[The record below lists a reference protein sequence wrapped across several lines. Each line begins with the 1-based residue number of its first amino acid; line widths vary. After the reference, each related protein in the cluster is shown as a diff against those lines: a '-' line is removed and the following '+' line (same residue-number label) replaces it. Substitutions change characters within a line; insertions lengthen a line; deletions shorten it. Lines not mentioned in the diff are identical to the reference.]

1 LAWVLAQYTL
11 LTQLKIIGEVAFNQK
26 STPRR
31 AFIFYIGSGR
41 PSYNLHEKSGSKSIS
56 VVTAACF
63 VGRLPGPVC
72 HAALFEGQIGK

>member
-1 LAWVLAQYTL
+1 MWRLTEKARRGVPLFFTL
-11 LTQLKIIGEVAFNQK
+11 DRE
-26 STPRR
+26 
-31 AFIFYIGSGR
+31 R